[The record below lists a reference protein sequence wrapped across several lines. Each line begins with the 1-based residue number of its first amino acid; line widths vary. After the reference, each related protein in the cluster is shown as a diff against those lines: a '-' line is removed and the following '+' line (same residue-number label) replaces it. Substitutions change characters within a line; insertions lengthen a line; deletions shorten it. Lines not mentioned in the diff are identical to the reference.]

1 MEPEYGKELAKRN
14 KLAGIKKKKIVI
26 AIMFLVVITPIFIL
40 LLASQHPYLSSS
52 QQDTLSSLRKVD
64 NHPLYA
70 MNYYGDYGF
79 EDYLETGEFGFSH
92 TVLNSNW
99 ACTCFAT
106 LNNQTDMLFGRN
118 FDWSHYPALILY
130 TNPPNGYKSLSMVDL
145 GFLGFYNDFHISQ
158 QPIENLYDL
167 LRSPYFLLDGM
178 NEFGLTIGC
187 MAVPNAENVIDPEKV
202 TLGSLSFMRL
212 VLDYAIN
219 IDEALDLLD
228 NYNVYFPPG
237 PDLHYLIADA
247 TGNSAVIEWVGGEMI
262 ILRNEQMWQVST
274 NFVIYGSTNST
285 KQACSRY
292 ITCESVLTD
301 KEGIINSTEALNL
314 LETVSQSSTQWS
326 VVYNMQKKKVKLVM
340 GRNYE
345 DLIYEFSF

>member
-1 MEPEYGKELAKRN
+1 MEPENGKELSQRN
-14 KLAGIKKKKIVI
+14 KLAKIKKKKIVI
-26 AIMFLVVITPIFIL
+26 IAAFLAIIIPIFIL
-40 LLASQHPYLSSS
+40 LSFSEKPYLSIS
-52 QQDTLSSLRKVD
+52 QQDTLLSLRKVD

-79 EDYLETGEFGFSH
+79 EDYLETGEFGSSQ
-92 TVLNSNW
+92 TVLNTNW

-130 TNPPNGYKSLSMVDL
+130 TNPPNGYKSISMVDL
-145 GFLGFYNDFHISQ
+145 GFLGFYNDFQISQ
-158 QPIENLYDL
+158 QPIENLRDL

-178 NEFGLTIGC
+178 NEFGLVIGC
-187 MAVPNAENVIDPEKV
+187 MAIPNAENVIDPEKV
-202 TLGSLSFMRL
+202 TLGSLPFMRL

-219 IDEALDLLD
+219 IDEALELWDD
-228 NYNVYFPPG
+228 YNVYFPPG

-285 KQACSRY
+285 KEACSRY
-292 ITCESVLTD
+292 ITCESVLSD
-301 KEGIINSTEALNL
+301 KEGIINPIEALSL
-314 LETVSQSSTQWS
+314 LETVSQTSTQWS
-326 VVYNMQKKKVKLVM
+326 VVYNMQKKEVKLVM
-340 GRNYE
+340 GRNY
-345 DLIYEFSF
+345 DHLIHEFSF